1 MISIEEQ
8 EKWYNPQKMLSYNQY
23 LNFVIGGRGIGKT
36 FALKKYLLKRFIDKG
51 EQFIYLRRNKSE
63 LDRIDKDKFFTTELL
78 KQVFTNFEVIDS
90 DASKIHTK
98 IIFRA
103 DNMEDE
109 ENILVLSS
117 TKIILNGKIVCY
129 LKSLSTWVDLKG
141 SEYDEVM
148 SILYDEVLIDV
159 TSKKRYLDNEVEA
172 LLNFIFSV
180 FRRRDGCHAYLLSNA
195 SNFNNPYFAFLK
207 FYDDSG
213 KRFYNMKQY
222 ATLIEFP
229 PHSAFQTKE
238 EKENGF
244 FKLLSKSS
252 IYESVANNEFQIKN
266 DKNIAK
272 IKGLKSRLYSF
283 YCDGTF
289 LTGYYI
295 DNMVYIAK
303 GYDKNLTV
311 YCLEV
316 EQVEDGFVYLNKAS
330 ALGKTLR
337 SLYLKNMLIY
347 EDLETKNKFL
357 EVINHVI

>member
-1 MISIEEQ
+1 MISIEQ
-8 EKWYNPQKMLSYNQY
+8 TEKWYNPQKMLSYNQY

-36 FALKKYLLKRFIDKG
+36 FGMKKYLFKRFIEKG

-78 KQVFTNFEVIDS
+78 NQVFTNFEVLDS

-103 DNMEDE
+103 DNMEQE
-109 ENILVLSS
+109 ENTLVLSS
-117 TKIILNGKIVCY
+117 TKIILNRKIVCY

-159 TSKKRYLDNEVEA
+159 TSKKRCLDNEVEA

-195 SNFNNPYFAFLK
+195 SNFNNPYFAFFK
-207 FYDDSG
+207 FYDDKG
-213 KRFYNMKQY
+213 KRFHNLKQY
-222 ATLIEFP
+222 ASLIEFP
-229 PHSAFQTKE
+229 PHSAFESDE
-238 EKENGF
+238 EKESGF
-244 FKLLSKSS
+244 YKLLSKSS
-252 IYESVANNEFQIKN
+252 IHDSVANNEFQIKN

-272 IKGLKSRLYSF
+272 IKGLKTRLYSF

-303 GYDKNLTV
+303 GFDRNLTAF
-311 YCLEV
+311 CLEV
-316 EQVEDGFVYLNKAS
+316 EQVEDGFTYLNKAS
-330 ALGKTLR
+330 ELAKNLKR
-337 SLYLKNMLIY
+337 LYLHNMFIY

>member
-1 MISIEEQ
+1 
-8 EKWYNPQKMLSYNQY
+8 MLSYNQY

-36 FALKKYLLKRFIDKG
+36 FGMKKYLFKRFIEKG

-78 KQVFTNFEVIDS
+78 KQVFTNFKVLDS

-103 DNMEDE
+103 DNMEQE
-109 ENILVLSS
+109 ENTLVLSS

-180 FRRRDGCHAYLLSNA
+180 FRRRGGCHAYLLSNA
-195 SNFNNPYFAFLK
+195 SNFNNPYFAFFK
-207 FYDDSG
+207 FYDAKG
-213 KRFYNMKQY
+213 KRFHNLKQY
-222 ATLIEFP
+222 ASLIEFP
-229 PHSAFQTKE
+229 PHSAFESDE
-238 EKENGF
+238 EKESGF
-244 FKLLSKSS
+244 YKLLSKSS
-252 IYESVANNEFQIKN
+252 IHDSVANNEFQIKN
-266 DKNIAK
+266 DKNVTK

-303 GYDKNLTV
+303 GFDKNLTAF
-311 YCLEV
+311 CLKV
-316 EQVEDGFVYLNKAS
+316 EQVEDGLTYLNKAS
-330 ALGKTLR
+330 KLAKNLKR
-337 SLYLKNMLIY
+337 LYLHNMFIY

-357 EVINHVI
+357 EVINYVI

>member
-1 MISIEEQ
+1 METI

-36 FALKKYLLKRFIDKG
+36 FSMKKYLLKRFIEKG

-78 KQVFTNFEVIDS
+78 SQVFTNFKILES

-98 IIFRA
+98 IIFSC
-103 DNMEDE
+103 DNMDKE
-109 ENILVLSS
+109 ENTLILST
-117 TKIILNGKIVCY
+117 TKIVLNGKIVCY

-148 SILYDEVLIDV
+148 SILYDEVLIDPA
-159 TSKKRYLDNEVEA
+159 SKKRYLDNEVNA

-195 SNFNNPYFAFLK
+195 CNFNNPYFAFLK
-207 FYDDSG
+207 FYNDTG
-213 KRFYNMKQY
+213 KRFYNLKSY
-222 ATLIEFP
+222 ATLLEFP
-229 PHSAFQTKE
+229 PHSAFTSEE
-238 EKENGF
+238 EKETGF
-244 FKLLSKSS
+244 FKLLSKSN

-266 DKNIAK
+266 DKNISK

-283 YCDGTF
+283 YVNDSY

-303 GYDKNLTV
+303 GYDKNLSA
-311 YCLEV
+311 YCLEPI
-316 EQVEDGFVYLNKAS
+316 QVEDGYIFLNKNS
-330 ALGKTLR
+330 PLGKTLKK
-337 SLYLKNMLIY
+337 LYLQNMFIY
-347 EDLETKNKFL
+347 EDLESKNNFM
-357 EVINHVI
+357 EVISHVI